1 MLQTWGCGDRGGVTG
16 GRCVQVRQAQ
26 AVAGGGLAGM
36 RGLWGF
42 EVGSGLCR
50 LWLSKDAQGLVRS
63 GSCGDERKRR
73 DQWEAPAWSRWRHPR
88 RGGSCGSRVHFGG
101 GQAAGR
107 ATVPGPESCHLF
119 PWGIGP
125 ETVGTRS
132 GRCSRGVGGSSQ
144 SSGGW
149 PSPPCGSPSCPA
161 RLVWAGHLEAGGACG
176 LPWTR
181 GPTALRRNTFP
192 KSLESGYF
200 TLRNRSQKARD
211 CHLLD
216 NA

>member
-73 DQWEAPAWSRWRHPR
+73 DQWEAPGPGGGT
-88 RGGSCGSRVHFGG
+88 RGGGKLWVQGALWRWTSSRKGNCARARVLPPLPLGHRTGDRGDKVWEMQPWGG
-101 GQAAGR
+101 G
-107 ATVPGPESCHLF
+107 F
-119 PWGIGP
+119 
-125 ETVGTRS
+125 
-132 GRCSRGVGGSSQ
+132 
-144 SSGGW
+144 
-149 PSPPCGSPSCPA
+149 
-161 RLVWAGHLEAGGACG
+161 
-176 LPWTR
+176 
-181 GPTALRRNTFP
+181 
-192 KSLESGYF
+192 F
-200 TLRNRSQKARD
+200 TK
-211 CHLLD
+211 
-216 NA
+216 

>member
-1 MLQTWGCGDRGGVTG
+1 MGMWGQGWGNGRQVCAGETGPGCGRRWAGGDAGPVGLRGGQWPVSFMAFQGCPGPGAERILRGRAEASRPVG
-16 GRCVQVRQAQ
+16 G
-26 AVAGGGLAGM
+26 
-36 RGLWGF
+36 
-42 EVGSGLCR
+42 
-50 LWLSKDAQGLVRS
+50 
-63 GSCGDERKRR
+63 
-73 DQWEAPAWSRWRHPR
+73 PWSRWRHPR

-216 NA
+216 NV